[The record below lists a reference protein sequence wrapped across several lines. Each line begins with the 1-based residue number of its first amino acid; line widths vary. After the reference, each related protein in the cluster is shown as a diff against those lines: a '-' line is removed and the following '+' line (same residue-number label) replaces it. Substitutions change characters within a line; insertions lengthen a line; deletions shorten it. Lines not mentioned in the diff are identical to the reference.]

1 MYSFKPNFLIS
12 PEVQVLKHG
21 LIWALSLEGMLSI
34 VWCPGWFK
42 SKIFKKVLMLVEH
55 VLITPFGGGECSFD
69 LDLTNQ
75 DFLTT
80 KWKWL
85 VCRVDVIN
93 RGVSWNELFQ
103 LSKVTHIVVILNSC
117 WNKTLDRGVS
127 MESHNEWE
135 NWFINCVTVLIDI
148 SEARE
153 TNLLSVVGVSSEM
166 IVKFL

>member
-1 MYSFKPNFLIS
+1 
-12 PEVQVLKHG
+12 
-21 LIWALSLEGMLSI
+21 
-34 VWCPGWFK
+34 
-42 SKIFKKVLMLVEH
+42 MLVEH

-69 LDLTNQ
+69 LDLTDQ

-80 KWKWL
+80 KWKRL
-85 VCRVDVIN
+85 ICRIHIVN

-127 MESHNEWE
+127 MKSHNEWE
-135 NWFINCVTVLIDI
+135 NWFINCVSFLIDI

-153 TNLLSVVGVSSEM
+153 TNLLSVVSVSSEM